1 MCICFHSFSIET
13 KPTEQR
19 ARLAEAVHYEL
30 GIYKARVYKGG
41 KWWNMMALGEEDW
54 DIVAHKGPKMGVIGS
69 SPYGQGQAPQAIRVM
84 YLIILTRGREAT
96 LVWLQLSN
104 SWFHS

>member
-1 MCICFHSFSIET
+1 MNLVYIRCACI
-13 KPTEQR
+13 R
-19 ARLAEAVHYEL
+19 
-30 GIYKARVYKGG
+30 
-41 KWWNMMALGEEDW
+41 WNMMALGEEDW

-104 SWFHS
+104 SWFHSYTSSSV